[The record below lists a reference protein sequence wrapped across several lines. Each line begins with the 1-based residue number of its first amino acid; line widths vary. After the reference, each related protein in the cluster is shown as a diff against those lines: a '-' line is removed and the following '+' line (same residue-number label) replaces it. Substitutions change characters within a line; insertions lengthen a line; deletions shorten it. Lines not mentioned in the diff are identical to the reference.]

1 MSPTR
6 MYELAAEL
14 LRLSQD
20 NKLTWE
26 QTLRANQF
34 QVDFPDVSLAI
45 SRSND
50 TYDNYSLE
58 LINET
63 GTTID
68 TLLWSP
74 TDYNVEKLTNPDLQD
89 AALEKIYELAESYV
103 QGIVADRALQ
113 YLKQA

>member
-1 MSPTR
+1 MATTR
-6 MYELAAEL
+6 MYELAGEL

-20 NKLTWE
+20 NKLAWE
-26 QTLRANQF
+26 QTLRADQF

-45 SRSND
+45 SRLGEMPVS
-50 TYDNYSLE
+50 YSLE

-74 TDYNVEKLTNPDLQD
+74 SNYSLRKMTNPDLQD

>member
-1 MSPTR
+1 MATTR
-6 MYELAAEL
+6 MYELAREL

-20 NKLTWE
+20 NRLAWE

-45 SRSND
+45 S
-50 TYDNYSLE
+50 YFPSLGSYQLD

-63 GTTID
+63 GSTIESLD
-68 TLLWSP
+68 WNPVLSPAQTQGETEGPEKTLK
-74 TDYNVEKLTNPDLQD
+74 E
-89 AALEKIYELAESYV
+89 IYEFAEAYV
-103 QGIVADRALQ
+103 QDVVAQRALQ

>member
-1 MSPTR
+1 MATTR

-45 SRSND
+45 SRSD
-50 TYDNYSLE
+50 EDPGNYSLE

-74 TDYNVEKLTNPDLQD
+74 TNYTFRKSTNPDLQD
-89 AALEKIYELAESYV
+89 AALEKIYELAEGYV

>member
-1 MSPTR
+1 MASTR

-14 LRLSQD
+14 MRLSQD

-26 QTLRANQF
+26 QTLYANRF

-45 SRSND
+45 SRSD
-50 TYDNYSLE
+50 EIPSSYSLE
-58 LINET
+58 LISET

-74 TDYNVEKLTNPDLQD
+74 SSYTLRKTTNPDLRD
-89 AALEKIYELAESYV
+89 AALEKVYELAESYV
-103 QGIVADRALQ
+103 QDIVADRALQ
-113 YLKQA
+113 YLKQT

>member
-1 MSPTR
+1 MASAR
-6 MYELAAEL
+6 MYELASEL

-20 NKLTWE
+20 SKISWE

-45 SRSND
+45 SRLGEAPVS
-50 TYDNYSLE
+50 YSLE

-63 GTTID
+63 GMTID

-74 TDYNVEKLTNPDLQD
+74 SSYTLRKTTNPDLQD

-113 YLKQA
+113 YLKKA